1 MNKYY
6 IKLPYSYIQYGELSG
21 TVYAESE
28 EEAEELIRDINNI
41 HDQVF
46 DDSDGDSTDYSY
58 DNVEIELEEEDTDE
72 LPISRST
79 ETSNTSYKLP
89 SYYLSDINLI

>member
-21 TVYAESE
+21 SVYAEDE
-28 EEAEELIRDINNI
+28 EEAEELIRDISNI
-41 HDQVF
+41 HEQVF

-58 DNVEIELEEEDTDE
+58 DNVEIELEEENITGQ
-72 LPISRST
+72 LPPANSVPNPIPG
-79 ETSNTSYKLP
+79 LP
-89 SYYLSDINLI
+89 KYYLSDIHLI